1 MGRPMIDGS
10 LEIPPRFVE
19 ERRWGA
25 GEKKLPVKWVP
36 SRKLKPSRTAPQA
49 PFDFSA
55 RIRGLCRDIS
65 NRCPALAHIDPN
77 LLLVTFTASRNRT
90 RFGLQARVTP
100 MRVEN
105 GSVFTRRRGT
115 LYRVQRYF
123 VDGVEMRYLV
133 TFCLPRFQDQPFE
146 QKLIT
151 IFHELYHIAP
161 AFDGDLRRHAGRC
174 QYHTHSK
181 SGYDAHMAELVHA
194 YLAHHPEPA
203 LFHFLHS
210 SFAQLW
216 AEHGGVYGAKV
227 PQPKLI
233 PVPRA
238 ERAK

>member
-1 MGRPMIDGS
+1 MTDRMELPK
-10 LEIPPRFVE
+10 PRLVG
-19 ERRWGA
+19 ERRWGR

-36 SRKLKPSRTAPQA
+36 VRKLTPTKDAPQPA
-49 PFDFSA
+49 FDFSA
-55 RIRGLCRDIS
+55 RLRALCRDIA
-65 NRCPALAHIDPN
+65 NRCPTLAHIDPS
-77 LLLVTFTASRNRT
+77 LLLITFTSSRNRT

-100 MRVEN
+100 MRAEN
-105 GSVFTRRRGT
+105 GAAYTRRRGL
-115 LYRVQRYF
+115 LYRVQSYF

-151 IFHELYHIAP
+151 IFHELYHIGP
-161 AFDGDLRRHAGRC
+161 KFDGDLRRHDGRC

-194 YLAHHPEPA
+194 YLAHHPNPGI
-203 LFHFLHS
+203 FHFLHS

-216 AEHGGVYGAKV
+216 AGHGGVYGVKV

-233 PVPRA
+233 PLPRA
-238 ERAK
+238 QRQQ

>member
-1 MGRPMIDGS
+1 MTQGTEPS
-10 LEIPPRFVE
+10 KPRYVE
-19 ERRWGA
+19 VRRWGA
-25 GEKKLPVKWVP
+25 GEKRLPVKWVP
-36 SRKLKPSRTAPQA
+36 FLSLKSNKIAPQP
-49 PFDFSA
+49 PFDFSKKM
-55 RIRGLCRDIS
+55 RTLCRDIA
-65 NRCPALAHIDPN
+65 NRCPTLAHIDPS
-77 LLLVTFTASRNRT
+77 LLLITFTASRNRT

-100 MRVEN
+100 MRVAN
-105 GSVFTRRRGT
+105 GSAYTRRRGM
-115 LYRVQRYF
+115 LYCVQRYV

-161 AFDGDLRRHAGRC
+161 TFDGDLRRHAGRC
-174 QYHTHSK
+174 QFHTHSK

-194 YLAHHPEPA
+194 YLAHHPDPT

-216 AEHGGVYGAKV
+216 AEHGGVYGVKV

-238 ERAK
+238 ERLK